1 MEEAIQRGVEFH
13 IFYGMMLHS
22 KNKREKREGIENRK
36 NEEKIITWW
45 RNSLNKINKDL
56 VYFNRVDSHCKIIL
70 CEKYALVGSQNMMSY
85 RYRED
90 NPDKRNEIT
99 MKYTD
104 KRIVEKLRDFILKQ
118 NRF

>member
-1 MEEAIQRGVEFH
+1 
-13 IFYGMMLHS
+13 
-22 KNKREKREGIENRK
+22 
-36 NEEKIITWW
+36 
-45 RNSLNKINKDL
+45 
-56 VYFNRVDSHCKIIL
+56 
-70 CEKYALVGSQNMMSY
+70 MMSY